1 VDAVEFGR
9 YQLLGLISEGA
20 MGRVFRARDTATG
33 QDVALK
39 MLATELI
46 NQPLYREQFFSE
58 TQAAAQLT
66 EPHIIPIFDSGEID
80 GRLYLVM
87 PIIDGINLARLLE
100 RDGPMPPLRAVR
112 VIEQLASALD
122 AAHAQGLVHHDVK
135 PSNALITETA
145 GREFVY
151 LIDFCIAHH
160 ITDAMLTRTDSV
172 LSTLAY
178 MAPEHFTHGAAGVPA
193 DIYSLACV
201 LHECLTG
208 APPFAGD
215 NMEQQITGHLTL
227 DPPRPS
233 EHRSGIPAAF
243 DDVVARGMAKTPDD
257 RYQIAGDLAAAAE
270 HALAG
275 HVPAPTH
282 QPALVGD
289 GDLPAEPASTDIA
302 EVPPAAA
309 PQSRRNRRTLAIIAI
324 AGAVV
329 VLLAILAVVGY
340 LAFGTFGLFGHTS
353 SSKAAPNGSSQPST
367 PGHPGQIVLPFT
379 LGDPDG
385 VAVDSAGSVY
395 VADSGNN
402 RVMKLAAG
410 SQDPTVLPFTG
421 LNRPAGL
428 AVDGNRALYVSDQHN
443 NRVLKLPAGADTP
456 TELPFP
462 GLSEPHDVAVDNGGN
477 VYVVDQKN
485 NRVLKL
491 PAGADSPAEL
501 PFAGLNRPYGVAVD
515 DAGNIYVTDGGNNR
529 VAKLAAGASTPVYL
543 PFTDLNF
550 PDGVA
555 VDRNG
560 NVFVSD
566 LNNNRVLKLTT
577 GSNTPSTVPFTDLFF
592 PYGVAVD
599 NDDNVYVADFHNHV
613 LKMPA
618 R

>member
-39 MLATELI
+39 MLALELVD
-46 NQPLYREQFFSE
+46 QPGYREQFHLEAQS
-58 TQAAAQLT
+58 AAQLT
-66 EPHIIPIFDSGEID
+66 EPHIIPVFDTGEFD
-80 GRLYLVM
+80 GRLYLTM

-100 RDGPMPPLRAVR
+100 RDGPMTPQRAVR

-135 PSNALITETA
+135 PSNALITQTA

-178 MAPEHFTHGAAGVPA
+178 MAPENFTHGAAGAPA
-193 DIYSLACV
+193 DIYALACV
-201 LHECLTG
+201 LYECLTG
-208 APPFAGD
+208 SQPFAGD
-215 NMEQQITGHLTL
+215 NMEQQIAGHLTL

-243 DDVVARGMAKTPDD
+243 DDTIARGMAKEPAD
-257 RYQIAGDLAAAAE
+257 RYQSAGDLAAAAE
-270 HALAG
+270 HALIG
-275 HVPAPTH
+275 HIPAPIP
-282 QPALVGD
+282 QPAPGVD
-289 GDLPAEPASTDIA
+289 DIDRPAELAGTVIP
-302 EVPPAAA
+302 ELPPAP
-309 PQSRRNRRTLAIIAI
+309 PQSSRNRRTLAIAI
-324 AGAVV
+324 AGAAVV
-329 VLLAILAVVGY
+329 MLAVLAVVAY
-340 LAFGTFGLFGHTS
+340 LAFGVFGVFGRTS
-353 SSKAAPNGSSQPST
+353 SSKATPKPTVQPTAAAPPS
-367 PGHPGQIVLPFT
+367 QIVLPFT

-385 VAVDSAGSVY
+385 VVVDTAGSVY

-402 RVMKLAAG
+402 RVMKLASGAN
-410 SQDPTVLPFTG
+410 DPTVLPFTG

-428 AVDGNRALYVSDQHN
+428 AVDSNRGLYVTDQHN

-456 TELPFP
+456 IELPFP
-462 GLSEPHDVAVDNGGN
+462 GLSEPHDVAVDNSGN
-477 VYVVDQKN
+477 VYVVNQKN
-485 NRVLKL
+485 NRVLEL
-491 PAGADSPAEL
+491 PAGADSPTEL
-501 PFAGLNRPYGVAVD
+501 PFSALDRPYGVAVD
-515 DAGNIYVTDGGNNR
+515 DAGTIYVTDSGNNR
-529 VAKLAAGASTPVYL
+529 VAKLAAGESTPVYL
-543 PFTDLNF
+543 PFAGLNF

-566 LNNNRVLKLTT
+566 LNNNRVLKLAA
-577 GSNTPSTVPFTDLFF
+577 GSNTASTVPFTDLFF

-599 NDDNVYVADFHNHV
+599 NDDNVYVADFHNRV